1 MSDVQVIDV
10 HKAFGE
16 TKALDGCTLRAY
28 SGEIHAI
35 IGENGSGKSTLA
47 KVISGIHT
55 IDSGTVSIVGSRPT
69 SPEDARRLGIATIF
83 QEVLVA
89 DDASVTDNL
98 FVGVDGLWF
107 RKIPEAKKQSIA
119 AEMMHRFTGEH
130 IDPNSRVGDHP
141 LSVKQWI
148 VIGRALIGEPKVL
161 IFDESSAALDLD
173 GTARLHEEM
182 RRLRN
187 KGACVIIVTHRIAEL
202 VRITDRA
209 TVLRDGRTVGELS
222 KADITE
228 ANILSLM
235 TGQARASGSPTT
247 ATTARVHPRN
257 QPVLKVK
264 AMALQASSGLFD
276 FDLTE
281 GEIVGVTGL
290 DGAGQDEF
298 VRALAGIHPSHQ
310 GRATMKVGANWVDLR
325 HPLDAEQAGLAF
337 VSGDRKREG
346 IFPNLSI
353 IENLSIGHYKR
364 TSNKAGFIDRPQLE
378 KIFAEEVRRFSIKI
392 GNKHNRITTLSG
404 GNQQKVLISRA
415 LAAKPRVIVLNDPAR
430 GVDIGTKHDLY
441 RELKKFVAEGG
452 AVVYLSSE
460 LEEFFDFADRVAV
473 FHDQTVFRVL
483 EGNDICEEKI
493 LPAMFAHTGPVDF
506 NASIEEFS

>member
-1 MSDVQVIDV
+1 MSDVQVVDV

-16 TKALDGCTLRAY
+16 TKALDGATLHAY
-28 SGEIHAI
+28 AGEIHAI
-35 IGENGSGKSTLA
+35 IGENGSGKSTMA
-47 KVISGIHT
+47 KVLSGIHT
-55 IDSGTVSIVGSRPT
+55 IDRGTVSILGQRPT
-69 SPEDARRLGIATIF
+69 SPQDARRLGVATIF

-89 DDASVTDNL
+89 DELSVTDNL
-98 FVGVDGLWF
+98 FVGVDGLWS
-107 RKIPEAKKQSIA
+107 RKVSEDRKRAIA

-130 IDPNSRVGDHP
+130 IDPLSPVGDLP

-148 VIGRALIGEPKVL
+148 VIGRALIGEPKIL

-182 RRLRN
+182 RKLRD

-209 TVLRDGRTVGELS
+209 TVLRDGRTVGELA

-228 ANILSLM
+228 ANILALM
-235 TGQARASGSPTT
+235 TGQARSGSSAGTT
-247 ATTARVHPRN
+247 TGRAAKDARRSPILRAEAVSFAGRAP
-257 QPVLKVK
+257 
-264 AMALQASSGLFD
+264 FD
-276 FDLTE
+276 FELAA
-281 GEIVGVTGL
+281 GEVVGITGL
-290 DGAGQDEF
+290 DGAGQDDF
-298 VRALAGIHPSHQ
+298 VRALAGIRQSDE
-310 GRATMKVGANWVDLR
+310 GVVRITSDSGWSDLR
-325 HPLDAEQAGLAF
+325 TALDAEQAGVAF

-353 IENLSIGHYKR
+353 FENLAIGLYKQ
-364 TSNKAGFIDRPQLE
+364 TSNKAGFIDRARLE
-378 KIFAEEVRRFSIKI
+378 QIFADEVRRFSIKI

-441 RELKKFVAEGG
+441 RELKKFVAQGG

-473 FHDQTVFRVL
+473 FHDQSIFRIL
-483 EGNDICEEKI
+483 EGADISEEKI
-493 LPAMFAHTGPVDF
+493 LQAMFAHTSPVNFDEPV
-506 NASIEEFS
+506 EEFS

>member
-1 MSDVQVIDV
+1 MSDVQVVDV

-16 TKALDGCTLRAY
+16 TKALDGATLHAFA
-28 SGEIHAI
+28 GEIHAI

-47 KVISGIHT
+47 KVLSGIHT
-55 IDSGTVSIVGSRPT
+55 IDGGTVSILGQRPT
-69 SPEDARRLGIATIF
+69 SPKEARRLGVATIF

-89 DDASVTDNL
+89 DELSVTDNL
-98 FVGVDGLWF
+98 FVGVDGLWS
-107 RKIPEAKKQSIA
+107 RKVAEDQKRAIA

-130 IDPNSRVGDHP
+130 IDPSSPVGDLP

-148 VIGRALIGEPKVL
+148 VIGRALIGDPKVL

-173 GTARLHEEM
+173 GTARLHDEM
-182 RRLRN
+182 RKLRD

-209 TVLRDGRTVGELS
+209 TILRDGRTVGELT
-222 KADITE
+222 KGDITE
-228 ANILSLM
+228 ANLLALM
-235 TGQARASGSPTT
+235 TGQARAGSAAST
-247 ATTARVHPRN
+247 AAQSSTERKRRN
-257 QPVLKVK
+257 PILR
-264 AMALQASSGLFD
+264 AEGLSFAGKTPFN
-276 FDLTE
+276 FDLAE
-281 GEIVGVTGL
+281 GEVVGVTGL
-290 DGAGQDEF
+290 DGAGQDDF
-298 VRALAGIHPSHQ
+298 VRALAGIRANGQ
-310 GRATMKVGANWVDLR
+310 GAVKVKVGGVWVDLR
-325 HPLDAEQAGLAF
+325 DALGAERAGVAF

-353 IENLSIGHYKR
+353 FENLAIGLYKQA
-364 TSNKAGFIDRPQLE
+364 SNKAGFIDRPKLE
-378 KIFAEEVRRFSIKI
+378 QIFADEVRRFSIKI

-430 GVDIGTKHDLY
+430 GVDIGTKRDLY
-441 RELKKFVAEGG
+441 LELKKFVEQGG

-473 FHDQTVFRVL
+473 FHDQSIFRVL
-483 EGNDICEEKI
+483 EGTDISEEKI
-493 LPAMFAHTGPVDF
+493 LPAMFAHTSPVKFDEPV
-506 NASIEEFS
+506 EEHS